1 MLPPPVNFISIL
13 YGALALLK
21 SASENQNGNPLY
33 KTVVTENGAVRGKLG
48 TTFLE
53 EKLYYAYKAI
63 PYAKPPI
70 GDLRFKVSLLKFK
83 IILNK

>member
-1 MLPPPVNFISIL
+1 MLPPPVNFISLL

-21 SASENQNGNPLY
+21 TVSENQNELPPF

-48 TTFLE
+48 TTFLG
-53 EKLYYAYKAI
+53 EKKFYAYKAI

-70 GDLRFKVSLLKFK
+70 GDLRFKV
-83 IILNK
+83 N